1 MRALRYLR
9 LLPRL
14 RPSWILLVLLMGGL
28 VTGAAGQ
35 QTQAEVQREIRASQE
50 RLEQIRD
57 ERSRLQAEMNDLRL
71 QVRNVSGELA
81 NIERQLS
88 ASRSVLGE
96 IDFQVEALEERTEG
110 TTVELLRS
118 RERLREQEA
127 VLQRRLRS
135 IYMRGPLQ
143 TVRVLL
149 GADSFVDLLNR
160 YRYLQLMARHDRQL
174 VADIRELEAS
184 LQGQNQELRS
194 GLTELNRLRAQ
205 QVSELEA
212 LRRLEDEHQGMLD
225 RYRSRERQ
233 AMTDLEQLEADEA
246 RLAGVMNSLEARR
259 IELERQREAEGRAD
273 EIPARALTPADR
285 GVLDWPVEGELL
297 YSFGP
302 ERRPNGTV
310 IRWNGVGIRAAAG
323 TPVRAV
329 RDGQVVLAGPFEG
342 YGPTVIVSHGDGFY
356 TLYLYLDDV
365 GVVEG
370 RPVRSGQ
377 VVGTVGG
384 AGTPEGARLEFQVRV
399 PGPDGAPRA
408 EDPMEWLR
416 GQR

>member
-1 MRALRYLR
+1 MRAH
-9 LLPRL
+9 
-14 RPSWILLVLLMGGL
+14 RPFHLASVLSVPWLLLVLAMGGL
-28 VTGAAGQ
+28 PTGAAGQ
-35 QTQAEVQREIRASQE
+35 QTQSEVQREIRASQE
-50 RLEQIRD
+50 RLEQIRN
-57 ERSRLQAEMNDLRL
+57 ERARLQSEMDQLRL

-96 IDFQVEALEERTEG
+96 IDFQVETLEDQTVG
-110 TTVELLRS
+110 TTADLLRT
-118 RERLREQEA
+118 RERLLEREA
-127 VLQRRLRS
+127 ILQRRLRT

-174 VADIRELEAS
+174 VADVRTLEAS

-194 GLTELNRLRAQ
+194 GLTELNRLRDQ

-212 LRRLEDEHQGMLD
+212 LRRIEEERQRMLQQ
-225 RYRSRERQ
+225 YQSRERQ

-246 RLAGVMNSLEARR
+246 RLASVMNSLEARR
-259 IELERQREAEGRAD
+259 IELERERASEGRAD
-273 EIPARALTPADR
+273 EIPARTLTSADR
-285 GVLDWPVEGELL
+285 GLLDWPVEGNLL

-310 IRWNGVGIRAAAG
+310 IRWNGVGIRATAG

-342 YGPTVIVSHGDGFY
+342 YGPTVILSHGDGFY

-370 RPVRSGQ
+370 RPVRAGQ

-384 AGTPEGARLEFQVRV
+384 GDTPEGTRLEFQIRI

-416 GQR
+416 DRR